1 MGSPEFIIEQ
11 MNAYASAGAEE
22 VIILWFGVN
31 DIEGLEA
38 LAEQVLPHFS
48 T

>member
-1 MGSPEFIIEQ
+1 MGSPEFIIERL
-11 MNAYASAGAEE
+11 NAYADAGAEE

-38 LAEQVLPHFS
+38 IAEQVLPHFS